1 MTSRSEPNPA
11 TSQAGRQA
19 PAGRF
24 SVFADAAY
32 RRLWGIG
39 AINSIMRWIETV
51 AVSVYVYDLTG
62 SAWSLALV
70 SFFRALPMLVFG
82 IVLGAIADRVNRR
95 AMLIFF
101 MALIAVTYAVLGAL
115 VVTDRIQL
123 WHIYVGTFI
132 VGMSWA
138 TDFPVRRNMVTDVV
152 GRQRIAAAI
161 GIDQATMNIARIV
174 GPTISGAFVQWIGV
188 QAAYFT
194 GAIMYGGAVLIAAS
208 LSYRQA
214 PRATEIVSP
223 LKNIAEGMRYVRASD
238 LIVPVLI
245 ITVIVNVFAF
255 PYTFVVP
262 AIAKENLHIGP
273 VMLGVLTSVEGIGAT
288 LGSVL
293 IATRSLP
300 SHYTRIYIFGACI
313 FAAMVLAFSL
323 ADWLALAMP
332 LVFLAGLG
340 MSGFGSMQSIITLN
354 ATPPEMRGRV
364 LGVLTVCIG
373 SGPIGALQIGWLAEQ
388 FGAQTGVA
396 IIGAAALVLMLLTML
411 LYPRFLRAREIEPEQ
426 AKSGPNLIPNR

>member
-1 MTSRSEPNPA
+1 MTTRAESQPA
-11 TSQAGRQA
+11 ATQAGR
-19 PAGRF
+19 PASTGRF

-62 SAWSLALV
+62 SAWALALV
-70 SFFRALPMLVFG
+70 SFFRALPMLIFG
-82 IVLGAIADRVNRR
+82 IFLGAIADRVNRR
-95 AMLIFF
+95 VMLIFF
-101 MALIAVTYAVLGAL
+101 MALIGVTYAVLGTL
-115 VVTDRIQL
+115 VITHHIRL
-123 WHIYVGTFI
+123 WHIYAGTFI

-194 GAIMYGGAVLIAAS
+194 GAVMYGGAVLIAAS

-214 PRATEIVSP
+214 TRPATGVVSP
-223 LKNIAEGMRYVRASD
+223 LVNIAEGIRYVRASD

-300 SHYTRIYIFGACI
+300 GHYTRIYVFGACL
-313 FAAMVLAFSL
+313 FAAMVMAFSL
-323 ADWLALAMP
+323 ADWFALAMP
-332 LVFLAGLG
+332 MVFLAGLG

-388 FGAQTGVA
+388 FGAQTGIA
-396 IIGAAALVLMLLTML
+396 IIGATALVLMLLTML
-411 LYPRFLRAREIEPEQ
+411 LYPRFIRVREIEPER
-426 AKSGPNLIPNR
+426 ARAVVPRPT